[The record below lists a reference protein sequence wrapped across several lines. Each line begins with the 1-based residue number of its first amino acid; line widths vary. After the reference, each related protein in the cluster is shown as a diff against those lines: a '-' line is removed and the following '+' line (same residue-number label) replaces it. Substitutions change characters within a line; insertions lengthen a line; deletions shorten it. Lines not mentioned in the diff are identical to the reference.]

1 MQETYKL
8 PAQERK
14 ILRADKQNTGRFTMC
29 RLNKIRLLLPLGL
42 LLLLSL
48 SLSGCSVFDFNLKS
62 VTLDNGKTYTYY
74 STDDAA
80 NDSYSAGDI
89 RWSELSRQEIQDILD
104 LHTEDIPDHDF
115 GPITTAR
122 QAVKCGAAVLD
133 EVYER
138 WTETDNVGVYHSQKA
153 NIWLVHGMYHDRLSD
168 YNGLGYVVLD
178 ADTGEILG
186 TAYETAGTFA

>member
-1 MQETYKL
+1 MSRIEVLHMKALTAL
-8 PAQERK
+8 
-14 ILRADKQNTGRFTMC
+14 LMV
-29 RLNKIRLLLPLGL
+29 LLLALGCT
-42 LLLLSL
+42 
-48 SLSGCSVFDFNLKS
+48 GCGTNAYYLHQDDIQYNYNNVSAGNSFFWLTES

-74 STDDAA
+74 SSDDAA
-80 NDSYSAGDI
+80 NDSYSTGDI

-168 YNGLGYVVLD
+168 YTGLGYVVLD

-186 TAYETAGTFA
+186 TAYETAGSFA